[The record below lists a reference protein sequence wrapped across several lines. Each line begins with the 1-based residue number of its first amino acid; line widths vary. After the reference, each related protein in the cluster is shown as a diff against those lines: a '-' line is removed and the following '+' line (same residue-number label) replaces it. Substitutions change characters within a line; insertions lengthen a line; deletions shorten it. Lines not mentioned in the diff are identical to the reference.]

1 MARAKVHRQAQ
12 KSLRVLVVEDDP
24 ANVELIK
31 ATLMQVGVSEIVN
44 SKDGEGALDVI
55 NRREQDLDLI
65 ISEWDLPGMSGLE
78 LLREI
83 RSRGDQTR
91 FIIFTNRV
99 TVKAAVESA
108 EHGVT
113 AFVPKPC
120 DSRQLA
126 EKILA
131 AMTSGAVL
139 QN

>member
-1 MARAKVHRQAQ
+1 MARLKVNRQAQ

-24 ANVELIK
+24 ADIELIK

-44 SKDGEGALDVI
+44 SKDGEGALDVLD
-55 NRREQDLDLI
+55 RREQDLDLI

-83 RSRGDQTR
+83 RGRGDQTR
-91 FIIFTNRV
+91 FIIFTNRG

-120 DSRQLA
+120 DRRQLA
-126 EKILA
+126 DKILT
-131 AMTSGAVL
+131 AMAGGL
-139 QN
+139 EFQN

>member
-1 MARAKVHRQAQ
+1 MARAKVHREVQ
-12 KSLRVLVVEDDP
+12 KSLRVLVVEEDP
-24 ANVELIK
+24 ADIELIK
-31 ATLMQVGVSEIVN
+31 TSLMKVGVSEIVN
-44 SKDGEGALDVI
+44 SKDGEGALDVLD
-55 NRREQDLDLI
+55 RREQDLDLI

-83 RSRGDQTR
+83 RGRGDLTR
-91 FIIFTNRV
+91 FIIFTKR
-99 TVKAAVESA
+99 TTLKAAVESA

-120 DSRQLA
+120 DRRQLA

-131 AMTSGAVL
+131 AMAGGSVF